1 MYYLFISVIE
11 LDIEELKQLILWQ
24 TYFLFVFISLD
35 VVHVVLLRSLPLGR
49 NRVLEACV
57 INHGEDPLITNVITA
72 KQNRGDGCIFLKRF
86 EDVGG
91 TCVSNAR
98 TFEAEKPE

>member
-1 MYYLFISVIE
+1 MYYLFISAIE
-11 LDIEELKQLILWQ
+11 LEELKELILWQ

-49 NRVLEACV
+49 NRILEACV
-57 INHGEDPLITNVITA
+57 INQGEDPLITNVITS
-72 KQNRGDGCIFLKRF
+72 KQNRGDGSIFLKRGI
-86 EDVGG
+86 DIGG